1 MCSAFRFEDGSTDEW
16 VLMFCNFTPFLG
28 LPAVSPLVFLLTNK
42 EPEARRGPAKK
53 GRTNKEDCRLLNLSP
68 LSLKLLVTRVRVLV
82 HNTHMSECVERLLQ
96 PLRPS
101 AVTESKI

>member
-1 MCSAFRFEDGSTDEW
+1 MS
-16 VLMFCNFTPFLG
+16 CNFTHFLG

-68 LSLKLLVTRVRVLV
+68 LSLKLLVTRARVLV

-96 PLRPS
+96 PLLSRKEKFELVQH
-101 AVTESKI
+101 AWATVVRGHVCKR